1 MNRKYLSIISGIL
14 LAGASSV
21 TFAAANPFSDV
32 PAGHWAYNAITQL
45 AADGIIEGYG
55 DGTYLGN
62 RNITR
67 YEMAQMVAKA
77 MAKNPIGTDRSRD
90 WNLKILIAEFE
101 KELNDLGVR
110 VSTLEKYS
118 DKIKWKGELRYTYT
132 SERKE
137 RANGSTNKTNK
148 DDLLFRF
155 EPKAEVNEHWSLN
168 ARIDAKIDMS
178 KDTTSAFS
186 LKRAWAQGDYNKFT
200 VKIGRLPDT
209 VKYDKDMMFF
219 NELSG
224 VEFDIGKKP
233 FTAQLR
239 AGRISWGE
247 TKFKTTLT
255 QNGDEGAANFQSA
268 ALIYE
273 PGKLNLAVAY
283 YHLNA
288 DWFRNVNY
296 SDDANTD
303 KANIWE
309 VAGGYRFDK
318 NFAVAGAYA
327 NNTSADRY
335 NHSHMIELDYKSAK
349 ATNQG
354 SWGTYAAYRYFGANT
369 SIDPNTNGTMNNT
382 KGWEI
387 GFKYIPLKN
396 IQFHGIY
403 FNGKQLT
410 NNRDASK
417 IFGRI
422 QCFF

>member
-14 LAGASSV
+14 LASASSI
-21 TFAAANPFSDV
+21 TFAASNPFSDV
-32 PAGHWAYNAITQL
+32 PAGHWAYDAITQL

-67 YEMAQMVAKA
+67 YEMAQMIAKA
-77 MAKNPIGTDRSRD
+77 MAKNPVGTDRSRD
-90 WNLKILIAEFE
+90 WNLKILAAEFE
-101 KELNDLGVR
+101 EELNNLGVR
-110 VSTLEKYS
+110 VSNLEKYA

-155 EPKAEVNEHWSLN
+155 EPKAEVNDHWSLN

-178 KDTTSAFS
+178 KDTTSDFS

-200 VKIGRLPDT
+200 VKVGRLPDT

-233 FTAQLR
+233 FTTQLR

-247 TKFKTTLT
+247 TKFKTSLT
-255 QNGDEGAANFQSA
+255 RNGNEGAANFQSA

-273 PGKLNLAVAY
+273 PGKLNLAAAY
-283 YHLNA
+283 YHLTA
-288 DWFRNVNY
+288 DWFKNVNY
-296 SDDANTD
+296 SNDANTD

-318 NFAVAGAYA
+318 NIAIAGAYA

-335 NHSHMIELDYKSAK
+335 DHSHMIELDYKGAK
-349 ATNQG
+349 PSNQG
-354 SWGTYAAYRYFGANT
+354 SWGVYAAYRYLGANT
-369 SIDPNTNGTMNNT
+369 SIDPNTNGAMNNT
-382 KGWEI
+382 KGWEA

-403 FNGKQLT
+403 FNGKQLS

>member
-1 MNRKYLSIISGIL
+1 MNKIHLSV
-14 LAGASSV
+14 LAGVLAAGISST

-32 PAGHWAYNAITQL
+32 PAGHWAYDAVAQL
-45 AADGIIEGYG
+45 AAEGVIEGYG

-67 YEMAQMVAKA
+67 YEMAQMIAKA

-90 WNLKILIAEFE
+90 WNLKRLEAEFAD
-101 KELNDLGVR
+101 ELNNLGVR
-110 VSTLEKYS
+110 VSELEKYA
-118 DKIKWKGELRYTYT
+118 DKMKWKGELRYTYT

-137 RANGSTNKTNK
+137 RANGSTNKSNK

-155 EPKAEVNEHWSLN
+155 EPKAEVNKHWSVN
-168 ARIDAKIDMS
+168 ARIDAKVDMS
-178 KDTTSAFS
+178 KDTTSDFS
-186 LKRAWAQGDYNKFT
+186 LKRAWVQGDYSKFT
-200 VKIGRLPDT
+200 VKVGRMPDT

-224 VEFDIGKKP
+224 VEFDIGSKP

-247 TKFKTTLT
+247 TKFKTTLR
-255 QNGDEGAANFQSA
+255 QFNDEGAANFQSA

-273 PGKLNLAVAY
+273 PGKLNLAAAY
-283 YHLNA
+283 YHLTA
-288 DWFRNVNY
+288 DWFKNINY

-309 VAGGYRFDK
+309 IAGGYRFDK
-318 NFAVAGAYA
+318 NVAVVGAYA
-327 NNTSADRY
+327 SNTSADIY
-335 NHSHMIELDYKSAK
+335 DHSHMIEVDYKGAK
-349 ATNQG
+349 AANQG
-354 SWGTYAAYRYFGANT
+354 SWGAYAAYRYFGANT
-369 SIDPNTNGTMNNT
+369 SIDPNTNGVMNNT
-382 KGWEI
+382 KGWEA

-396 IQFHGIY
+396 IQFHAIY
-403 FNGKQLT
+403 FNGKQLS
-410 NNRDASK
+410 NDRDASK

>member
-1 MNRKYLSIISGIL
+1 MNKIHLSLFAGV
-14 LAGASSV
+14 LAASINST
-21 TFAAANPFSDV
+21 TFAATNPFSDV
-32 PAGHWAYNAITQL
+32 PAGHWAYDAVTQL

-77 MAKNPIGTDRSRD
+77 MAKNPSGADKVALDR
-90 WNLKILIAEFE
+90 LAAEFSE
-101 KELNDLGVR
+101 ELNNLGVR
-110 VSTLEKYS
+110 VSNLEKYA
-118 DKIKWKGELRYTYT
+118 DKMKWKGELRYTYT

-137 RANGSTNKTNK
+137 RTNGSTNKSNK

-155 EPKAEVNEHWSLN
+155 EPKAEVNKHWSLN
-168 ARIDAKIDMS
+168 ARIDAKVDMS
-178 KDTTSAFS
+178 KDSTSTFS
-186 LKRAWAQGDYNKFT
+186 LKRAWAQGDYNKFK
-200 VKIGRLPDT
+200 VKVGRMPDT

-224 VEFDIGKKP
+224 TEFDIGNKP
-233 FTAQLR
+233 LTLQLR

-255 QNGDEGAANFQSA
+255 QNGDETAANFQSA

-273 PGKLNLAVAY
+273 PGKFNLAATY

-288 DWFRNVNY
+288 DWFRNANY
-296 SDDANTD
+296 SDNADKD

-309 VAGGYRFDK
+309 VAGDYRFNK

-335 NHSHMIELDYKSAK
+335 DHSHMIELDYKGAK
-349 ATNQG
+349 ASNQG
-354 SWGTYAAYRYFGANT
+354 SWGVYAAYRYLGANT
-369 SIDPNTNGTMNNT
+369 SIDPNTNGAMNNT
-382 KGWEI
+382 KGWEA
-387 GFKYIPLKN
+387 GFKYIPIKN

-403 FNGKQLT
+403 FNGKQIS
-410 NNRDASK
+410 NNKDASK